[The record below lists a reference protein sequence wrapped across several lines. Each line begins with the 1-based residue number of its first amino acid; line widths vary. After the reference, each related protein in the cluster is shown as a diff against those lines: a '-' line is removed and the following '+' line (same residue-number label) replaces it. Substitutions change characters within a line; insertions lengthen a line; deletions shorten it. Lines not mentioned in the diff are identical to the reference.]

1 MFAIELYINEIFNG
15 YLKGQYI
22 YEITKDI
29 NQAFLASTFDDA
41 KGNAISFLDK
51 IDFDGDYVEY
61 KIIELELKKV
71 KEYIPKS
78 MDYFNEEF
86 EIKII

>member
-1 MFAIELYINEIFNG
+1 MFAVELYINEVFKG

-29 NQAFLASTFDDA
+29 NQAFLTSTFDDA
-41 KGNAISFLDK
+41 KGMAVYFLDR
-51 IDFDGDYVEY
+51 IDFDDDYAEY
-61 KIIELELKKV
+61 KVIELELKKV

-78 MDYFNEEF
+78 MDYFNDEF
-86 EIKII
+86 DVNTF